1 MYLTTTYYIC
11 KQGISEIHEIQIE
24 FQSLLV
30 SEFKTTRLGT
40 SNIVYVMQRSRYE
53 PEMTTRTYSCSLT
66 FFLCCVSP
74 QIIFASSAK
83 LEVVYSD
90 HAARHFLGSTKGS
103 QPKRCHLLCF
113 YDPLCIFYFGYI
125 GIYLGSQY
133 ISFLFLYVTT
143 MQNYIETLGNPQNC
157 ITISYSPFL
166 KQIKLLILTQDKRT
180 TELPRKESTQILSNT
195 LLNTTYTIKF

>member
-30 SEFKTTRLGT
+30 SEFRTTRLDT

-66 FFLCCVSP
+66 FFCVVSARRSFLQVQQSLRWYIAIMP
-74 QIIFASSAK
+74 RGIFWGPPRDRSQNDVTSFVFMIPYAFST
-83 LEVVYSD
+83 LVILGFIWGLNI
-90 HAARHFLGSTKGS
+90 FLS
-103 QPKRCHLLCF
+103 CFCMLLLCR
-113 YDPLCIFYFGYI
+113 
-125 GIYLGSQY
+125 
-133 ISFLFLYVTT
+133 T
-143 MQNYIETLGNPQNC
+143 NYIETLGNPQNC

-180 TELPRKESTQILSNT
+180 TELPRSPHK
-195 LLNTTYTIKF
+195 Y